1 METTRE
7 GNPYDVV
14 SEEGLG
20 TGGKFRKRPLR
31 RTTHT
36 TPYDRP
42 PTALRNPSIVGTAN
56 NNSNG
61 WLSRLVD
68 PAQRLIASS
77 AHRIFSSVFRKRLTQ
92 PPPPLQQPQTQ
103 PSTSESKQEVRDN
116 HQDARDQH
124 HEAVVI
130 DSPGMQQKATDRGD
144 KPSSSSDRG
153 GLTELE
159 QILKQKTFTRSEIDR
174 LTALLHSKTDDVPI
188 GHEEKKS
195 EVIPPEPE
203 VSHERKEEFPITQAF
218 ENTIGSSLISTPV
231 ISSRVLDED
240 VASPAELAKAYMGS
254 RPSKVSPSM
263 LGIRN
268 QAYGE
273 ESTMISSQ
281 PFPPKSSIMPLVPRS
296 PGNAGYPENGF
307 TTPRSRGKSAIYSM
321 GRTPYSRV
329 HPTSTHKGV
338 RAIVAYDGLSS
349 SSPAAAAWEQNKL
362 YGSRQGALKRRSSVL
377 YNDIGPVGPIR
388 RIRHKPSLLSSRGL
402 SLPVSDSGVVPGA
415 AQYPSSSTQKPL
427 LLEKSKENSTK
438 MSIENGDNSVPG
450 TSFTSVPTKSSE
462 MASKILQQLEK
473 LVSPKE
479 KSSYLKVAS
488 VRDSS
493 PTKLSPSMLHGRA
506 LRSLETVESP
516 KFLENVRDNRKMDIS
531 LDTSLPDALDTTS
544 QRQNKDENVLLKLVA
559 PCDRSVSVVN
569 CIDYKSPNKD
579 TLPSVKTTNSAMMN
593 FVTLPPQKKQAF
605 QMSAH
610 EDYFEL
616 DDDSPDGAAL
626 VPLVKDREKVDFSV
640 VGSKIHDAKAVTLER
655 PPSLMGFKPPSSSEL
670 NQTNDLVSSDGPVVA
685 EKSTGFAFPKATF
698 TNTAVQPSL
707 LVTQPTSASDK
718 SVSPAQLN
726 VAPPIYDLEDKV
738 ASSKEPNATSR
749 VASFLSVSSA
759 DNVPKFVFDSS
770 SSASESSSLKFGV
783 CSGKKP
789 EISDSFLTV
798 GATNSVPK
806 VPELDKAD
814 NKNNSDAGVT
824 SRTAEIALP
833 SSASSPMATFSIGA
847 NVTANNSSLNNGSLA
862 SSPSSFSSP
871 VPPLVFNKVFSQNSS
886 NSSTLT
892 VTSTSS
898 GNSSA
903 TTPAAALTS
912 INGSVSL
919 STLAVAAPSFS
930 ATPIFN
936 FGSTG
941 PLTSVSPVT
950 DTSGVESEAA
960 KMRPETSFGNLKSSP
975 FAGTSAA
982 NASSGS
988 SIFSF
993 GPAAT
998 TSTANNQSGSS
1009 VFGTGSES
1017 VQSAKASFAGTGVS
1031 SLTNSMPVQC
1041 SSSAP
1046 SFGLAGNTAFS
1057 SGSSL
1062 FSASTTAKLFSSG
1075 SASSPEAS
1083 SSSAMDG
1090 SASSLFSSSWPATKP
1105 PIFGSAINSISTSAG
1120 SSFSASTAS
1129 VAAITTPSTGFSF
1142 SASTASVPATTLPS
1156 SVFSFPAS
1164 KASVPAT
1171 TLPSTGFSFPAST
1184 ASVPA
1189 TTSPST
1195 GFSFAAS
1202 TAFAASTPSTS
1213 VTGIAPVVFGSS
1225 IGASSGP
1232 TFSFTPA
1239 MAAPSSQP
1247 VFGNPNSGFTFNSAS
1262 SGNNDQMNMEDS
1274 MAEDTFQA
1282 PTPTVPVFGQPL
1294 VSPPQ
1299 SNFVFGSTT
1308 PSAPNNPFQ
1317 FGAQQS
1323 SATSQNQ
1330 PPFQATNSLGGSF
1343 SVGAGGGDKSGRK
1356 IIKVNRNKTRK
1367 K

>member
-847 NVTANNSSLNNGSLA
+847 NVTANNSSLNNG
-862 SSPSSFSSP
+862 
-871 VPPLVFNKVFSQNSS
+871 
-886 NSSTLT
+886 
-892 VTSTSS
+892 

>member
-20 TGGKFRKRPLR
+20 TGGKFRKRPFR

-130 DSPGMQQKATDRGD
+130 DSAGMQQKATDRGD

-195 EVIPPEPE
+195 EVIPPEPA

-329 HPTSTHKGV
+329 DPTSTHKGF
-338 RAIVAYDGLSS
+338 RPIVAYDGLSS

-579 TLPSVKTTNSAMMN
+579 TLPSVKTTNSAVMN

-626 VPLVKDREKVDFSV
+626 VPLVKEREKVDFSV
-640 VGSKIHDAKAVTLER
+640 VGSKIHDAKAVTLEK

-707 LVTQPTSASDK
+707 LVTQPTLTSDK

-726 VAPPIYDLEDKV
+726 VAPPMYDLEDKV

-789 EISDSFLTV
+789 EISD
-798 GATNSVPK
+798 
-806 VPELDKAD
+806 
-814 NKNNSDAGVT
+814 
-824 SRTAEIALP
+824 
-833 SSASSPMATFSIGA
+833 
-847 NVTANNSSLNNGSLA
+847 
-862 SSPSSFSSP
+862 
-871 VPPLVFNKVFSQNSS
+871 
-886 NSSTLT
+886 
-892 VTSTSS
+892 S

-960 KMRPETSFGNLKSSP
+960 KTRPETSFGNLKSSP
-975 FAGTSAA
+975 FAGTSGA

-988 SIFSF
+988 SIFYF

-1009 VFGTGSES
+1009 VFGTGNES

-1189 TTSPST
+1189 TISPST

>member
-20 TGGKFRKRPLR
+20 TGGKFRKRPFR

-103 PSTSESKQEVRDN
+103 PFTSESKQEVRDN

-130 DSPGMQQKATDRGD
+130 DSAGMQQKATDRGD

-174 LTALLHSKTDDVPI
+174 LTALLHSKSDDVPI

-195 EVIPPEPE
+195 EVIPPEPA

-329 HPTSTHKGV
+329 DPTSTHKGF
-338 RAIVAYDGLSS
+338 RPIVAYDGLSS

-362 YGSRQGALKRRSSVL
+362 YGSRQGALKRRGSVL

-579 TLPSVKTTNSAMMN
+579 TLPSVKTTNSAVMN

-626 VPLVKDREKVDFSV
+626 VPLVKEREKVDFSV
-640 VGSKIHDAKAVTLER
+640 VGSKIHDAKAVTLEK

-707 LVTQPTSASDK
+707 LVTQPTLTSDK

-726 VAPPIYDLEDKV
+726 VAPPMYDLEDKV

-789 EISDSFLTV
+789 EISD
-798 GATNSVPK
+798 
-806 VPELDKAD
+806 
-814 NKNNSDAGVT
+814 
-824 SRTAEIALP
+824 
-833 SSASSPMATFSIGA
+833 
-847 NVTANNSSLNNGSLA
+847 
-862 SSPSSFSSP
+862 
-871 VPPLVFNKVFSQNSS
+871 
-886 NSSTLT
+886 
-892 VTSTSS
+892 S

-960 KMRPETSFGNLKSSP
+960 KTRPETSFGNLKSSP
-975 FAGTSAA
+975 FAGTSGA

-988 SIFSF
+988 SIFYF

-1009 VFGTGSES
+1009 VFGTGNES

-1189 TTSPST
+1189 TISPST

>member
-789 EISDSFLTV
+789 EISDS
-798 GATNSVPK
+798 
-806 VPELDKAD
+806 
-814 NKNNSDAGVT
+814 
-824 SRTAEIALP
+824 
-833 SSASSPMATFSIGA
+833 
-847 NVTANNSSLNNGSLA
+847 
-862 SSPSSFSSP
+862 
-871 VPPLVFNKVFSQNSS
+871 
-886 NSSTLT
+886 
-892 VTSTSS
+892 